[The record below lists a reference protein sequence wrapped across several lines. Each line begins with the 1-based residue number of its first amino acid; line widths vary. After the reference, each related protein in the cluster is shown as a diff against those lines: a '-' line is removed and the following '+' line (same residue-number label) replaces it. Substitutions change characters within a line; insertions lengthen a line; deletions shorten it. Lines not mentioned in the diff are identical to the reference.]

1 VLAEE
6 ARWDSREFLHKLRL
20 AQGGRLTRAALVL
33 LARPEAAAWLD
44 EQRPRLSWVLQD
56 HEGQIVA
63 HRHFELPLL
72 LAIDALVACIRF
84 IDVPLLPPGQLA
96 PLNLP
101 NYDDWVLREALHNCI
116 AHQDYALGGRVR
128 VTESPSAL
136 TFFNLGRF
144 LPGSVE
150 RVLKGLQ
157 PEHRYRN
164 ACLTDAMVELDL
176 IETINSGVPKMFRVQ
191 RERFF
196 PLPDFTLEI
205 DPPSVAVRV
214 HGKVIDPNYVHALMH
229 DRSITLEQAIQLDR
243 VQKGQRVDAGSAKS
257 LRARGLV
264 EGRLSR
270 LTVSATV
277 AALTGHEVEYVDQ
290 SGLDDEHF
298 KALVLKLLATGL
310 QPRAKIDA
318 LLLRKLPG
326 SMSTDSERKD
336 YVRRLL
342 QEMREAGLIVNVGKA
357 TRGARWARAPEAG
370 STGRQS

>member
-1 VLAEE
+1 M
-6 ARWDSREFLHKLRL
+6 
-20 AQGGRLTRAALVL
+20 
-33 LARPEAAAWLD
+33 
-44 EQRPRLSWVLQD
+44 
-56 HEGQIVA
+56 
-63 HRHFELPLL
+63 
-72 LAIDALVACIRF
+72 
-84 IDVPLLPPGQLA
+84 
-96 PLNLP
+96 
-101 NYDDWVLREALHNCI
+101 
-116 AHQDYALGGRVR
+116 R

-196 PLPDFTLEI
+196 PLPDFTLESE
-205 DPPSVAVRV
+205 PPSVAVRV
-214 HGKVIDPNYVHALMH
+214 HGKVIDPNYVRALMH

-243 VQKGQRVDAGSAKS
+243 VQKGQRLNAGSAKS

-277 AALTGHEVEYVDQ
+277 AALTGYEVEYVDQ

-298 KALVLKLLATGL
+298 KALVLKLLATGP

-326 SMSTDSERKD
+326 SMSTDGERKD

-357 TRGARWARAPEAG
+357 TRGARWARPPRPDRPAANRESEQPEL
-370 STGRQS
+370 RQSNVKSLILEVFLSANCNEPINQPPNGAPQCRNPHARAGPQDLPVGKRSQPERGSGSR